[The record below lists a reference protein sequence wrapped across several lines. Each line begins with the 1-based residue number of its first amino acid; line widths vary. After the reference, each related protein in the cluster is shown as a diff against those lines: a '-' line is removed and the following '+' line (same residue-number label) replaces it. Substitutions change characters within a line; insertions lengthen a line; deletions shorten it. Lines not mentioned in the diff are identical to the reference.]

1 MAGICSTF
9 GDAASIE
16 RTVGISRQVQEVTEI
31 MNGSINEL
39 LASQDDL
46 QVLEDKTDAL
56 ASQAQR
62 FQRNAHSLQRN
73 QWWKNCKLKVAMCGA
88 LLAIIT
94 MVALPLALQATH
106 IAADGSGTTTIVLGG
121 TTSRPPAAPKM
132 SSAPGFPP
140 V

>member
-62 FQRNAHSLQRN
+62 FQRNAHRLVRPNVSVFLM
-73 QWWKNCKLKVAMCGA
+73 W
-88 LLAIIT
+88 T
-94 MVALPLALQATH
+94 
-106 IAADGSGTTTIVLGG
+106 LG
-121 TTSRPPAAPKM
+121 
-132 SSAPGFPP
+132 F
-140 V
+140 

>member
-1 MAGICSTF
+1 
-9 GDAASIE
+9 
-16 RTVGISRQVQEVTEI
+16 

-121 TTSRPPAAPKM
+121 TTS
-132 SSAPGFPP
+132 SSSRSKNELGTGIPTGVARLATEGTA
-140 V
+140 